1 LRAAIAAVWAVVLS
15 TFFLQ
20 AGNGL
25 QTDLIGVRAD
35 IEAFPSGVIGL
46 MMAAYYVG
54 YSLAPLAGRAVIG
67 FGGHVRTIAFC
78 AVAAAAVIS
87 VHPFA
92 VTPPAWAAFRF
103 VSGFLLSLSYVG
115 YESWIN
121 DSVPNALRGRVFG
134 LYMFAQMVAMT
145 AAQGLFQ
152 LGEATSVLPFL
163 LAGGLF
169 VLAAV
174 PVAAAH
180 RAAPAAAP
188 PAPLG
193 ILKLFRLS
201 PLGAGSVV
209 LAGLSWAIVFTFGPI
224 YARHAGFDASG
235 VALFMGLAMAA
246 GAALQLPL
254 GWLSDVAG
262 RRPVIALVFAAGL
275 VASLLGL
282 WAEGAIPNLIAIAL
296 AGGFVFPIY
305 AIAVAHVND
314 GIAADT
320 RVAAAAGLVLLFG
333 IGSIFGPL
341 LCGWAMG
348 AMGNAGFYALLS
360 AATAAGVGLVLLT
373 WQSRA
378 AKSPAL

>member
-1 LRAAIAAVWAVVLS
+1 MRAAIAAVWAVVLS

-20 AGNGL
+20 TGNGL
-25 QTDLIGVRAD
+25 QTDLISVRAD
-35 IEAFPSGVIGL
+35 LEAFPAGVIGL

-67 FGGHVRTIAFC
+67 LGGHVRTIVFC
-78 AVAAAAVIS
+78 AIAAAAVIS
-87 VHPFA
+87 LHPFA

-103 VSGFLLSLSYVG
+103 VSGFLLSLAYVG

-121 DSVPNALRGRVFG
+121 DRVPNALRGRVFG
-134 LYMFAQMVAMT
+134 IYMFAQMAAMT
-145 AAQGLFQ
+145 AAQGLFR
-152 LGEATSVLPFL
+152 LGDAVSILPFL
-163 LAGGLF
+163 LAAGLF

-193 ILKLFRLS
+193 LLTLFRLS
-201 PLGAGSVV
+201 PLGAGATV

-224 YARHAGFDASG
+224 YARHMGFDAAG
-235 VALFMGLAMAA
+235 VALFMGVAMVA
-246 GAALQLPL
+246 GATLQLPL
-254 GWLSDVAG
+254 GWLSDVIG
-262 RRPVIALVFAAGL
+262 RRPVILLVFTAGL
-275 VASLLGL
+275 LASLFGI
-282 WAEGAIPNLIAIAL
+282 WAEGAIAGLVAIAL
-296 AGGFVFPIY
+296 AGGFVFPLY

-314 GIAADT
+314 GIAAET

-341 LCGWAMG
+341 LCGWTMG

-360 AATAAGVGLVLLT
+360 AATAAGVVL
-373 WQSRA
+373 
-378 AKSPAL
+378 ALRCR